1 MPVVISSDLAP
12 PQEEALLQ
20 LLRKHKQAL
29 GWSIS
34 DLRGISPL
42 ICTHR
47 IFLEENA
54 KPVRQMQRRL
64 NPNMKD
70 VVRGEVLKLLDAD
83 IIYPISDSKWVSP
96 TQVVPKKSG
105 VTVIANENNELIPTR
120 IQTGWRMC
128 IDYRKLNTVTR
139 KDHFPLPFLDQVLER
154 VAGHAFY
161 CFLDGYSGYNQIE
174 IALEDQEKT
183 TFTCPFGTFAY
194 RRMPFGLCNAPATF
208 QRCMMSI
215 FSELVENVVEVFMDD
230 FSVYGDNFEHCLENL
245 EKILIRCKE
254 TNLVLN
260 WEKCHFMVTQGSVLG
275 HIVSSRGIEVDQ
287 AKVESIQKLPAPRN
301 VRDIRSFLGHAGFY
315 RCNTPSPRAA

>member
-20 LLRKHKQAL
+20 LLRRHKQVL

-34 DLRGISPL
+34 NLHGISPL

-47 IFLEENA
+47 IFLEKNA

-83 IIYPISDSKWVSP
+83 IIYTISDSKWVSP

-105 VTVIANENNELIPTR
+105 VIVITNENNELIPTR
-120 IQTGWRMC
+120 IQIGWRMC
-128 IDYRKLNTVTR
+128 INYRKLNTVTR
-139 KDHFPLPFLDQVLER
+139 KDHFLLPFLDQVLER

-161 CFLDGYSGYNQIE
+161 YFLDGYSGYNQIE

-194 RRMPFGLCNAPATF
+194 RRMPFGLYNAPATF

-215 FSELVENVVEVFMDD
+215 FSELV
-230 FSVYGDNFEHCLENL
+230 
-245 EKILIRCKE
+245 
-254 TNLVLN
+254 
-260 WEKCHFMVTQGSVLG
+260 
-275 HIVSSRGIEVDQ
+275 
-287 AKVESIQKLPAPRN
+287 
-301 VRDIRSFLGHAGFY
+301 
-315 RCNTPSPRAA
+315 